1 MPTITN
7 IEDLRTIARRRC
19 PRVMFDYVD
28 SGSYDEVTR
37 DANRD
42 ELRAIRFRQ
51 RVLVDTTGRSMA
63 AELLGAKL
71 SMPVAI
77 APTGL
82 TGLVWGDGEMLAARA
97 AEAEGTVYTLS
108 TMSICTIEDVR
119 AVTKKPFWFQLYVF
133 RDRGFCEEIIE
144 RARDAQCPVL
154 FVTVDLPQRGQR
166 HADIKNGLTVPPRL
180 TLRNALDI
188 ATKPGWIARVLMGKR
203 KTFGNVDHYLKRNNI
218 SLGTANWSQNHF
230 DQSLNWRDIDWI
242 RKLWPGK
249 LVLKG
254 ILDVEDAKTAVAAG
268 ADGIVV
274 SNHGGRQ
281 LDGAPATIQ
290 VLPEIASAVGD
301 RTEVLFDGG
310 IRSGQD
316 VMKALALGARGCL
329 IGRAYLYGLAAL
341 GEAGVRKAI
350 DIIRQE
356 MDITMM
362 LTGVHDLTKV
372 PHEILY
378 SHPPLQGEG
387 RSP

>member
-1 MPTITN
+1 
-7 IEDLRTIARRRC
+7 
-19 PRVMFDYVD
+19 
-28 SGSYDEVTR
+28 
-37 DANRD
+37 
-42 ELRAIRFRQ
+42 
-51 RVLVDTTGRSMA
+51 
-63 AELLGAKL
+63 
-71 SMPVAI
+71 MPVAI

-82 TGLVWGDGEMLAARA
+82 TGLVYGDGEMLAARA
-97 AEAEGTVYTLS
+97 AEDEGTVYTLS

-133 RDRGFCEEIIE
+133 RDRGFSEEIIA

-254 ILDVEDAKTAVAAG
+254 ILDVDDAKTAVAAG

-281 LDGAPATIQ
+281 LDGAPATIR

-329 IGRAYLYGLAAL
+329 IGRAYLYGLAAM

-362 LTGVHDLTKV
+362 LTGMRDLTKV
-372 PHEILY
+372 PREILY
-378 SHPPLQGEG
+378 EG
-387 RSP
+387 GDGRNFPRN